1 MDTLRRAFSA
11 VLLILAAAAASAEGN
26 AASAEGDAAPAA
38 PRIERL
44 DGTDVTFLQY
54 LADVEEARRRLAS
67 SGADTGAEAVAALAT
82 YAYRTLSSDGIFTLA
97 ARCNVPYETIAT
109 ANRLDA
115 AELLAA
121 GRVLVLPSTP
131 GLFIPERPESDLERL
146 LAASR
151 AAEPGWS
158 VTLRTAE
165 GAARFRFLPGAE
177 FSPTERAFFL
187 NAAFRFPLPAGTVT
201 SSFGVR
207 RNPFSGHV
215 KMHEGIDLAAPQGTS
230 VFAAR
235 SGVVAAVGVDPILG
249 RYVVIEHEGGWR
261 SVYGHL
267 SATLTDLRKPVR
279 SGTIIG
285 RVGTTGQSTGPH
297 LHFELR
303 RNGEAK
309 DPASLISRGMQR

>member
-1 MDTLRRAFSA
+1 MDTYRRAFTA
-11 VLLILAAAAASAEGN
+11 VLFIFAAAAAAAEGN
-26 AASAEGDAAPAA
+26 GAPVS
-38 PRIERL
+38 PRIDRL

-54 LADVEEARRRLAS
+54 LADVEEARKRLAA
-67 SGADTGAEAVAALAT
+67 SGSDAGAEAVAALAT
-82 YAYRTLSSDGIFTLA
+82 YAYRAHTSDGLFTMA

-115 AELLAA
+115 ADFLVA
-121 GRVLVLPSTP
+121 GRDLILPSTP
-131 GLFIPERPESDLERL
+131 GLFIPERPDSDLERL

-151 AAEPGWS
+151 ADEAGWS
-158 VTLRTAE
+158 VALRSAE
-165 GAARFRFLPGAE
+165 GTARFRFLPGAE

-201 SSFGVR
+201 SSFGIR
-207 RNPFSGHV
+207 KNPLSGHV
-215 KMHEGIDLAAPQGTS
+215 KMHEGIDLAAPAGTS

-235 SGVVAAVGVDPILG
+235 NGIVAAVGTDPILG
-249 RYVVIEHEGGWR
+249 RYVIIEHEGGWK

-267 SATLTDLRKPVR
+267 SATLTDLRKAVR
-279 SGTIIG
+279 SGSIIG
-285 RVGTTGQSTGPH
+285 KVGTTGQSTGPH

-309 DPASLISRGMQR
+309 DPASLIPRGMQR